1 MGVRKVNKLGVK
13 IVKKGVQ
20 KVKKKGGEDRRKGG
34 VKSKAEGLLDPEA
47 QPRAWRASLQ
57 LLLARA

>member
-1 MGVRKVNKLGVK
+1 MGVQKVNKLGVK
-13 IVKKGVQ
+13 VVKKGVQ
-20 KVKKKGGEDRRKGG
+20 KVEGGGEVRRKGG

-57 LLLARA
+57 PDARA

>member
-1 MGVRKVNKLGVK
+1 MKLEGR
-13 IVKKGVQ
+13 GVQ
-20 KVKKKGGEDRRKGG
+20 KAKKKGGEVRRKGG